1 MDMDLKELCAYFDER
16 YVQKDTCSVRHEKT
30 DAKVN
35 DIAIIQERMLTKM
48 DLTSKVDMI
57 ILTASIGAI
66 VTGILNLLFK

>member
-1 MDMDLKELCAYFDER
+1 MEMDIKELCAYFDER
-16 YVQKDTCSVRHEKT
+16 YVQKDACTNRHERT
-30 DAKVN
+30 DAKIN
-35 DIAIIQERMLTKM
+35 DIAITQERMLTKM